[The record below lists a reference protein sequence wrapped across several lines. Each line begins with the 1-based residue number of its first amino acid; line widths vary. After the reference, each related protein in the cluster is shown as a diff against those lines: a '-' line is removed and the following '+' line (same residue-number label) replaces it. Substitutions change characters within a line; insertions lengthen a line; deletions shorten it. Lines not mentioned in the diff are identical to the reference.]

1 MTTASSRAAEINAEL
16 DARIAAAAALN
27 GVVLIGRLT
36 EDAAHW
42 ADLGVHTGAELD
54 QYLAWEGYVDLH
66 KEVRNI
72 KPRWTNWRERTAA
85 EWDAAADDLAS
96 ELDELAA
103 EISWEESR
111 GIY

>member
-1 MTTASSRAAEINAEL
+1 MVTASTRAAEINAEL

-42 ADLGVHTGAELD
+42 AALNVNTGAELD

-72 KPRWTNWRERTAA
+72 KPRWTGWRDRTAA
-85 EWDAAADDLAS
+85 EWEAATDDLLR
-96 ELDELAA
+96 EMEEDAA